1 MSVREMNFKGYVRPD
16 GSVGIRNRLLIIGV
30 DECVDGLCRAVAA
43 DYGSEAAVLTN
54 FVTCMLGGNEELV
67 HNLVEVGKN
76 PNIGGVLVVAMGCG
90 SIMPEDV
97 AAAVARSGKPCRSM
111 RVMEQGGS
119 RRAISHGKA
128 LAAELHAEM
137 SKARREDAPLSK
149 LIVGVKCGGSDAS
162 SGLASNPVAGYAAD
176 KLLDAGGT
184 VIGGEII
191 ELIGGEHF
199 MLERCVSQAVRDK
212 LARIIKA
219 EEARWSVPG
228 VEVEIMSVGNSVGGL
243 TTIEEKTLGAL
254 HKYGTHPVED
264 VLEFSKRGLE
274 RPGKPGFYL
283 SEASH
288 LCGASATHFAA
299 MGAQMIIWTSGGAG
313 FDNQII
319 PVLRVSGNPE
329 LFTEDQDIDARP
341 IMEGKASSA
350 EIGEKLFDRLLEV
363 AGGSPTNI
371 EGIAYSYAS
380 IYQKDQ
386 RLEKYLENCKCRGLG
401 SGG

>member
-1 MSVREMNFKGYVRPD
+1 MTASKATFKGYVRPD

-30 DECVDGLCRAVAA
+30 DECVDGVCRAVAA
-43 DYGSEAAVLTN
+43 DYGSQAVVLTN
-54 FVTCMLGGNEELV
+54 FVTCMLAGNEELV
-67 HNLVEVGKN
+67 HNLTAVAKN
-76 PNIGGVLVVAMGCG
+76 PNIGAVLVVAMGCG

-97 AAAVARSGKPCRSM
+97 AATIMGSGKPCRSM
-111 RVMEQGGS
+111 RIMDQGGS
-119 RRAISHGKA
+119 RRAIAHGKA
-128 LAAELHAEM
+128 LAAELYGLMREV
-137 SKARREDAPLSK
+137 KREDAPIAK

-176 KLLDAGGT
+176 KLLEAGAT

-199 MLERCVSQAVRDK
+199 MLERCVSPAVRDK

-219 EEARWSVPG
+219 EEARWGVPG

-254 HKYGTHPVED
+254 HKYGIHPVED
-264 VLEFSKRGLE
+264 VLEFSKHGIE

-288 LCGASATHFAA
+288 LCGASGTHFAA
-299 MGAQMIIWTSGGAG
+299 MGAQMIMWTSGGAG
-313 FDNQII
+313 FDNQIV
-319 PVLRVSGNPE
+319 PVVRISGNPE
-329 LFTEDQDIDARP
+329 LFTEDQDIDARA
-341 IMEGKASSA
+341 IMEGKATSA
-350 EIGEKLFDRLLEV
+350 EIGEKLFARLLEV
-363 AGGSPTNI
+363 ADGSPTNI

-386 RLEKYLENCKCRGLG
+386 RLEKYLENCNCRELKAG
-401 SGG
+401 

>member
-1 MSVREMNFKGYVRPD
+1 MSVRKMTFKGYVRPD
-16 GSVGIRNRLLIIGV
+16 GSVGIRNRLLVIGV

-119 RRAISHGKA
+119 RRAIAHGKA